1 MADPAVLFNRLL
13 ARGRLRHLHLLVAL
27 ADAGSVQRAAAVV
40 GMSQPAATQAL
51 VDLEELFDVALFER
65 HARGVRLT
73 SFGEAVVPVA
83 RNVLQALRSSTEAV
97 AALRSGAQALL
108 RLGCIP
114 AAAASLL
121 CRALPGLV
129 AAQPGLRIELAEHNT
144 DHLLPELAAGRLDAV
159 LCRKQRSLPPNW
171 RFELL
176 LRDEPVV
183 IAAPDH
189 PLAGQRK
196 VPLEALA
203 MQAWILPPRGMGV
216 RDFHEELWSG
226 HASPPRVYPLVTT
239 ALPVVLEAMR
249 TSGAVTLLPRSMV
262 GQLKQWGVVAVLDA
276 ALPAL
281 AHTELEGLGLLAT
294 ADADPPALTALRAHL
309 RAAAGKPG

>member
-1 MADPAVLFNRLL
+1 MSDPAVLFNRLL

-51 VDLEELFDVALFER
+51 VDLEELFDAALFER

-97 AALRSGAQALL
+97 AALRAGAQALL

-114 AAAASLL
+114 AAASSLL
-121 CRALPGLV
+121 CRALPRLV
-129 AAQPGLRIELAEHNT
+129 AAQPGLRVELSEHNT
-144 DHLLPELAAGRLDAV
+144 DHLIPELAAGRLDAV
-159 LCRKQRSLPPNW
+159 LCRKQRSLPPDW

-183 IAAPDH
+183 IAAPEH
-189 PLAGQRK
+189 PLARQPK
-196 VPLEALA
+196 VPLAALA

-216 RDFHEELWSG
+216 RDYHEELWAA
-226 HASPPRVYPLVTT
+226 HANPPPVYPLVTT

-249 TSGAVTLLPRSMV
+249 TTGAVTLLPRSMV
-262 GQLKQWGVVAVLDA
+262 GQLVEWGVVAVLDV
-276 ALPAL
+276 ALPVLPQAG
-281 AHTELEGLGLLAT
+281 LEGIGLLT
-294 ADADPPALTALRAHL
+294 TGEADPPALTALRAQL
-309 RAAAGKPG
+309 RALA